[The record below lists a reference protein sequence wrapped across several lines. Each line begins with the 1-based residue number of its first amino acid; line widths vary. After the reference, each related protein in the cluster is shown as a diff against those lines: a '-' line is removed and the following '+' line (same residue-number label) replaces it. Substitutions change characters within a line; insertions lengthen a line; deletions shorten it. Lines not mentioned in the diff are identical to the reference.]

1 VRDDRAWVIDEG
13 NEYRQ
18 LDPKSERFYPVR
30 DPDGWWSAVI
40 REDGCVDLHRFH
52 NEPNDGDP
60 DMTDYIHIC
69 DVNYLIERLQA
80 LVAVAQDHFGED
92 WA

>member
-1 VRDDRAWVIDEG
+1 
-13 NEYRQ
+13 
-18 LDPKSERFYPVR
+18 
-30 DPDGWWSAVI
+30 
-40 REDGCVDLHRFH
+40 
-52 NEPNDGDP
+52 
-60 DMTDYIHIC
+60 MTDYIHIC